1 MSDGFYRKTESLI
14 VAVRVAMRELENAS
28 MGAVGDNGP
37 SLDEMDLRVARTGL
51 PWEGNADYETMQRA
65 WRILEA
71 GLRDYVSAKTQETPD
86 AYNAPRERTAVADT
100 LEDFVGNS
108 VESIVRAKWNAD
120 ADEFNQWDSLGQDEK
135 DELIANSALCVKKE
149 AP

>member
-37 SLDEMDLRVARTGL
+37 SLDEMNLRVARTGQ

-86 AYNAPRERTAVADT
+86 AYAEHEPRAVA
-100 LEDFVGNS
+100 S
-108 VESIVRAKWNAD
+108 RAPC
-120 ADEFNQWDSLGQDEK
+120 SC
-135 DELIANSALCVKKE
+135 SASGSEVD
-149 AP
+149 

>member
-14 VAVRVAMRELENAS
+14 VDVRVAMRELENAS

-37 SLDEMDLRVARTGL
+37 SLDEMNLRVARTGQ

-86 AYNAPRERTAVADT
+86 AYNASGEGRKPASER
-100 LEDFVGNS
+100 
-108 VESIVRAKWNAD
+108 
-120 ADEFNQWDSLGQDEK
+120 
-135 DELIANSALCVKKE
+135 IA
-149 AP
+149 

>member
-1 MSDGFYRKTESLI
+1 MSDGIYRETESLI

-37 SLDEMDLRVARTGL
+37 SLDEMNLRVARTGQ

-71 GLRDYVSAKTQETPD
+71 GLRDYVSTNAEAHKRRSRTMQPIVGSSGEDD
-86 AYNAPRERTAVADT
+86 A
-100 LEDFVGNS
+100 
-108 VESIVRAKWNAD
+108 
-120 ADEFNQWDSLGQDEK
+120 
-135 DELIANSALCVKKE
+135 
-149 AP
+149 

>member
-37 SLDEMDLRVARTGL
+37 SLDEMNLRVARTGQ

-71 GLRDYVSAKTQETPD
+71 GLRDYVSAKTQETPN
-86 AYNAPRERTAVADT
+86 AYNAEAHGRRSRTMQPIVGSSG
-100 LEDFVGNS
+100 ED
-108 VESIVRAKWNAD
+108 NA
-120 ADEFNQWDSLGQDEK
+120 
-135 DELIANSALCVKKE
+135 
-149 AP
+149 